1 MKKPDQI
8 IKYLDGTL
16 DFNERDEFEK
26 ELNSS
31 EELKSEYEQ
40 LKRKLNFLKT
50 IKNPE
55 LDERYFSNQIYQ
67 LRNKLRPQK
76 SFSRKKYIIE
86 YGSAIAVLLIAALV
100 FVFNSPFLNEKT
112 EKLISLE
119 IEEIQ
124 GTELSE
130 VIKENFTTD
139 EIIEINPE
147 KSDSVIDEMIIEELN
162 GLTDFPDNAINLSI
176 NDLDD
181 LYAELNPQEMEM
193 IYSTMINKNI
203 IDR

>member
-1 MKKPDQI
+1 MKKTDQI
-8 IKYLDGTL
+8 IKYLDGSL

-40 LKRKLNFLKT
+40 LKSKLNFLKT

-67 LRNKLRPQK
+67 LRNKLKPQK
-76 SFSRKKYIIE
+76 SFSLKKYIIE
-86 YGSAIAVLLIAALV
+86 YSSAIAVLLIAVLV
-100 FVFNSPFLNEKT
+100 FVFNSRFQNEKT

-162 GLTDFPDNAINLSI
+162 GLTDFPDNAISLSI